1 MTEND
6 RTNPLSYAILIEKKG
21 TVLMEPIK
29 IQKVIDYI
37 EAHLTE
43 ELSYKQFAA
52 MVAVSEADLQRS
64 FKMITGVTIS
74 DYIRYRRLSCAA
86 VDLKNNHKV
95 LDAAFNYGYQ
105 TAESFTKA
113 FKQYHGCTPM
123 EAKDV
128 NQAIRYF
135 NPLVV
140 KLAKRGGN
148 VTECRAERIENADT
162 ITAFYNASD
171 ESSRLKKNRHSQ
183 IEFLISMKYLQ
194 EVIPENSRILDCCAG
209 TGIYAFALAKQHR
222 VVAGDL
228 SEKHIAQMKELQK
241 DAPQLEEIHWL
252 DARHMDIFEDESFD
266 VVLCMGAL
274 YHLFSYEDRM
284 NAIRECV
291 RLCKK
296 GGILVFAYL
305 NKWGNFYNG
314 MINNLKPMDLLY
326 REFDSGNHEDI
337 FFRTTAEEVNAMC
350 QALNLICLRN
360 IGVDHLAF
368 LSSERIDAMS
378 DEEYAHLLD
387 YQLKATQEPNIA
399 GASLHGLWIG
409 RK

>member
-1 MTEND
+1 
-6 RTNPLSYAILIEKKG
+6 
-21 TVLMEPIK
+21 MEPIK

-43 ELSYKQFAA
+43 ELSYERIAA

-64 FKMITGVTIS
+64 FKMITGMTIS
-74 DYIRYRRLSCAA
+74 EYIRYRRLSSAA
-86 VDLKNNHKV
+86 IDLKNNSKV
-95 LDAAFNYGYQ
+95 LDVAFNYGYQ
-105 TAESFTKA
+105 TAESFSKA

-123 EAKDV
+123 EAKNA
-128 NQAIRYF
+128 NQAIHF
-135 NPLVV
+135 LNPLVI

-148 VTECRAERIENADT
+148 VTEYHTEHIENVDT
-162 ITAFYNASD
+162 ITAYYNASN
-171 ESSRLKKNRHSQ
+171 EQSRLKKDRHSQ
-183 IEFLISMKYLQ
+183 IEFLISMEYLQ
-194 EVIPENSRILDCCAG
+194 AVIPENSKILDCCAG
-209 TGIYAFALAKQHR
+209 AGVYAFALAKQHR

-228 SEKHIAQMKELQK
+228 SEKHVAQMQKLQ
-241 DAPQLEEIHWL
+241 DEAPLLEEIHRL
-252 DARHMDIFEDESFD
+252 DVRDMCIFEDEFFD

-284 NAIRECV
+284 NAMCECV
-291 RLCKK
+291 RVCKK
-296 GGILVFAYL
+296 GGILAFAYL

-314 MINNLKPMDLLY
+314 MINNLKSMDLLY

-337 FFRTTAEEVNAMC
+337 FFRTTAEEVNKMC
-350 QALNLICLRN
+350 QALNLTCLHN

-387 YQLKATQEPNIA
+387 YQRKAAQEPNIA
-399 GASLHGLWIG
+399 GVSLHGLWIG
-409 RK
+409 QK

>member
-1 MTEND
+1 
-6 RTNPLSYAILIEKKG
+6 
-21 TVLMEPIK
+21 MEPIK
-29 IQKVIDYI
+29 IQKIIDYI

-148 VTECRAERIENADT
+148 AAQSV
-162 ITAFYNASD
+162 
-171 ESSRLKKNRHSQ
+171 LKLRTPLRHS
-183 IEFLISMKYLQ
+183 IM
-194 EVIPENSRILDCCAG
+194 PA
-209 TGIYAFALAKQHR
+209 
-222 VVAGDL
+222 
-228 SEKHIAQMKELQK
+228 
-241 DAPQLEEIHWL
+241 
-252 DARHMDIFEDESFD
+252 
-266 VVLCMGAL
+266 
-274 YHLFSYEDRM
+274 M
-284 NAIRECV
+284 NPPA
-291 RLCKK
+291 
-296 GGILVFAYL
+296 
-305 NKWGNFYNG
+305 
-314 MINNLKPMDLLY
+314 
-326 REFDSGNHEDI
+326 
-337 FFRTTAEEVNAMC
+337 
-350 QALNLICLRN
+350 
-360 IGVDHLAF
+360 
-368 LSSERIDAMS
+368 
-378 DEEYAHLLD
+378 
-387 YQLKATQEPNIA
+387 
-399 GASLHGLWIG
+399 
-409 RK
+409 

>member
-1 MTEND
+1 
-6 RTNPLSYAILIEKKG
+6 
-21 TVLMEPIK
+21 MEPIK

-43 ELSYKQFAA
+43 ELPYERIAA
-52 MVAVSEADLQRS
+52 MMAVSEADLQRS
-64 FKMITGVTIS
+64 FKMITGMTIS
-74 DYIRYRRLSCAA
+74 EYIRYRRLSSAA
-86 VDLKNNHKV
+86 IDLKNNSKV
-95 LDAAFNYGYQ
+95 LDVAFNYGYQ
-105 TAESFTKA
+105 TAESFSKA

-123 EAKDV
+123 EAKNA
-128 NQAIRYF
+128 NQAIHF
-135 NPLVV
+135 LNPLVI

-148 VTECRAERIENADT
+148 VTECRTEHIENVDT
-162 ITAFYNASD
+162 ITAYYNASN
-171 ESSRLKKNRHSQ
+171 EQYRLKKDKHSQ
-183 IEFLISMKYLQ
+183 IEFLISMEYLQ
-194 EVIPENSRILDCCAG
+194 AVIPENSKILDCCAG
-209 TGIYAFALAKQHR
+209 AGVYAFALAKNHR

-228 SEKHIAQMKELQK
+228 SEKHIKQMQRLQE
-241 DAPQLEEIHWL
+241 DGPQLEEIHRL
-252 DARHMDIFEDESFD
+252 DVRNMGIFEDESFD

-284 NAIRECV
+284 NAMGECV
-291 RLCKK
+291 RVCKK
-296 GGILVFAYL
+296 GGILAFAYL

-314 MINNLKPMDLLY
+314 MINNLKSMDLLY

-337 FFRTTAEEVNAMC
+337 FFRTTAEEVNEMC
-350 QALNLICLRN
+350 QTLNLTCLHN

-368 LSSERIDAMS
+368 LSSERVDAMN

-387 YQLKATQEPNIA
+387 YQRKATQEPNIA